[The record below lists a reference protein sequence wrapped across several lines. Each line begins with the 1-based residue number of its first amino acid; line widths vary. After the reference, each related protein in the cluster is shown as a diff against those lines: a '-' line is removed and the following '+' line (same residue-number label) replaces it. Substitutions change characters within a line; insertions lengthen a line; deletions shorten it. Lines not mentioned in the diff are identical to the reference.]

1 MRDTILTL
9 IGALALANPSL
20 AQQVPPDDASTD
32 DPRGAPREIVRDA
45 APVVAAADDDS
56 QSASARTAS
65 AKTEGDLYC
74 RRKLGT
80 WFYCDKPKAKPRDS
94 APAQAQQSSADKMKA
109 IAAELDELKARAVLE
124 PTTENVT
131 AYISFQRQQLDRAS
145 MFADVWQRAI
155 WQNPNLDYT
164 LQRPVSTVAKRA
176 WIDNRAADRAAVLQR
191 ISQRYGV
198 FYFYAQSCAACEIQA
213 PILKSVADMNG
224 LHIQAVSMDGGPNR
238 VFPGYL
244 VDSGQGA
251 RMGLA
256 SRATPALVLFDTV
269 TRRPVPIGTGLMAAD
284 EIMDR
289 IFTLTNVK
297 PGSDF

>member
-1 MRDTILTL
+1 M
-9 IGALALANPSL
+9 
-20 AQQVPPDDASTD
+20 
-32 DPRGAPREIVRDA
+32 
-45 APVVAAADDDS
+45 
-56 QSASARTAS
+56 
-65 AKTEGDLYC
+65 
-74 RRKLGT
+74 
-80 WFYCDKPKAKPRDS
+80 
-94 APAQAQQSSADKMKA
+94 
-109 IAAELDELKARAVLE
+109 
-124 PTTENVT
+124 
-131 AYISFQRQQLDRAS
+131 
-145 MFADVWQRAI
+145 
-155 WQNPNLDYT
+155 
-164 LQRPVSTVAKRA
+164 
-176 WIDNRAADRAAVLQR
+176 
-191 ISQRYGV
+191 

-238 VFPGYL
+238 VFPNYL

-251 RMGLA
+251 RMGLT